1 MTDQQVP
8 EHVFATALAAAR
20 DAAAEMDNAAQAA
33 AVEAAISTAY
43 RLSRSDGLVEAA
55 ELVRALP
62 LSATLTEVAAT
73 LERQAEKVYL
83 GTVQTLSG
91 SALEAIRHQVQP
103 WQGELG

>member
-1 MTDQQVP
+1 MAEVP
-8 EHVFATALAAAR
+8 EHVFVTAAAASR

-33 AVEAAISTAY
+33 AVEAAVETAY

-62 LSATLTEVAAT
+62 LSATLTDVAAA

-83 GTVQTLSG
+83 EAVQRLSG
-91 SALEAIRHQVQP
+91 SALETIRHQVQP